1 MKFATATAT
10 AAALAATALMT
21 TTAAA
26 GEYKSEMKSASMQQG
41 KMTKMVKTIDAD
53 GEVSTITV
61 EAMPMETRKTA
72 VLGALAVQKSDAY
85 VVQDQS
91 GELFINH
98 LVPVA
103 ELPDP
108 TLNVRTTDTYTTEY
122 RGMVFTNRVISE

>member
-1 MKFATATAT
+1 MKFATATA
-10 AAALAATALMT
+10 AAFAATALMT
-21 TTAAA
+21 TTATA
-26 GEYKSEMKSASMQQG
+26 GEYKSEMKSSSMQQG
-41 KMTKMVKTIDAD
+41 KVTKMVKTIDAD

-108 TLNVRTTDTYTTEY
+108 TLNVREIETYTTEY
-122 RGMVFTNRVISE
+122 RGMVFTNRVTSE

>member
-1 MKFATATAT
+1 MKFATAT

-26 GEYKSEMKSASMQQG
+26 GEYKSEMKTSSMQQG

-108 TLNVRTTDTYTTEY
+108 TLNVREIETYTTEY
-122 RGMVFTNRVISE
+122 RGMVFTNRVTSE

>member
-1 MKFATATAT
+1 MKLMTAT
-10 AAALAATALMT
+10 AAALAATAMMT

-26 GEYKSEMKSASMQQG
+26 GDYNKAEMKSSAMQQG

-53 GEVSTITV
+53 GAVSTMTV
-61 EAMPMETRKTA
+61 DATPMETRKTA
-72 VLGALAVQKSDAY
+72 VLGALAEQNSDAY

-98 LVPVA
+98 IVPLS

-108 TLNVRTTDTYTTEY
+108 SLEVREVQTYTTEY
-122 RGMVFTNRVISE
+122 RGMVFTNRVVSE

>member
-1 MKFATATAT
+1 MKFATAT

-26 GEYKSEMKSASMQQG
+26 GEYKSEMKTSSMQQG

-91 GELFINH
+91 GELYINH

-108 TLNVRTTDTYTTEY
+108 TLNVREIETYTTEY
-122 RGMVFTNRVISE
+122 RGMVFTNRVTSE